1 MENPYLVDNSI
12 RLKVVLSCPKEAVW
26 NLIGTCEGYVT
37 WFPTSCT
44 GIFEKGKTIQ
54 CGWWGSEPDEEHRI
68 LEIKKGHYVEMD
80 WDAVAQGAKVR
91 YSIES
96 ENPVVFSLEAT
107 YPKTSEG
114 EDAQLLDIAP
124 WTFALMNLKSVVMG
138 GIDLRNLAFPN
149 SSSDAF
155 ID

>member
-12 RLKVVLSCPKEAVW
+12 RLKIVLSCSKEAVW

-44 GIFEKGKTIQ
+44 GTFEKGKIIH

-68 LEIKKGHYVEMD
+68 LDIKKGHYVEMD
-80 WDAVAQGAKVR
+80 WDAVVQGAKVR

-96 ENPVVFSLEAT
+96 EDPVVFFWRQPIPRHQKERM
-107 YPKTSEG
+107 P
-114 EDAQLLDIAP
+114 
-124 WTFALMNLKSVVMG
+124 
-138 GIDLRNLAFPN
+138 
-149 SSSDAF
+149 SS
-155 ID
+155 